1 MARESVSGKVLPS
14 ATSIATMSLHQFNKF
29 KSFIYEQCGIKL
41 TETKKTL
48 LEARLQKRMRK
59 LGMSSFKDYEAY
71 VFSPKGMDEELIQMI
86 DVITTNKTDF
96 FREPAHFD
104 YLVNN
109 ALPELTDMRNGGH
122 REIRI
127 WSAGCST
134 GEEPYTLSMVMS
146 DYEEKHPGIR
156 FSVLASDIST
166 KVLEHA
172 VQGLYDLE
180 KVAPVPLNMKKKYLL
195 KHKDK
200 TKKIVRITPEL
211 RNRVSFR
218 RLNFM
223 DSDYGMKKPLHIIFC
238 RNVLIYFDRPT
249 QERIINR
256 FAQNLV
262 EGGYVFLGHSET
274 LNGMRVNV
282 TQVSPTVYRK
292 MQ

>member
-1 MARESVSGKVLPS
+1 MPRESISRKEIVPVASL
-14 ATSIATMSLHQFNKF
+14 ATMSLHQFNKF

-48 LEARLQKRMRK
+48 LEARLQKRIRK
-59 LGMSSFKDYEAY
+59 LGMRSFQEYEAY

-86 DVITTNKTDF
+86 DVVTTNKTDF
-96 FREPAHFD
+96 FREPGHFD

-109 ALPELTDMRNGGH
+109 ALPELMGMNGGVN
-122 REIRI
+122 RDLRV

-134 GEEPYTLSMVMS
+134 GEEPYTLSMVLS
-146 DYEEKHPGIR
+146 DYEEKHPGVR

-166 KVLEHA
+166 KVLEQA
-172 VQGLYDLE
+172 IQGLYDLE
-180 KVAPVPLNMKKKYLL
+180 KVAPVPLIMKKKYLL

-211 RNRVSFR
+211 RNRVTFR

-256 FAQNLV
+256 FSQNLV

-292 MQ
+292 L